1 MIDPELMKT
10 IDDYMQ
16 EQEPEL
22 MKVVD
27 DYMQRLQ
34 SDAAEKANSQKELR
48 ESAEYQDQLE
58 FLRKT
63 IHDFSETLTDCAF
76 TASRWE
82 QYYGAFLFQ
91 RHLDDIL
98 EAASMVQLAVELG
111 SLNSARRELRFI
123 LEVAVNTAYV
133 DEERST
139 DSFEERVKFY
149 RGKSVSKQNVDQVK
163 KISLDFLGKGRQKF
177 AEHVVEAWVQAS
189 NYVHLTKRQVD
200 EKLALR
206 EQGVEKGFETLDM
219 LKNVVDEVHEV
230 CSIVIVLAFN
240 SIGQRATGSLLVDHL
255 DDIDDWAF
263 HASGYVALVDAYYD
277 QKNERQHKLLQ
288 HQERRKLRVR
298 YHAVALSC

>member
-1 MIDPELMKT
+1 MKT

-22 MKVVD
+22 MKAVD
-27 DYMQRLQ
+27 DYMHKLQ
-34 SDAAEKANSQKELR
+34 SDAAKKAKSQEELR
-48 ESAEYQDQLE
+48 ASEEYQDQLE

-98 EAASMVQLAVELG
+98 EAANMVQLAVELG

-163 KISLDFLGKGRQKF
+163 KISLDFMGNGRQKF

-240 SIGQRATGSLLVDHL
+240 SIGKRATGSLLVNHL
-255 DDIDDWAF
+255 DDIDDWVF
-263 HASGYVALVDAYYD
+263 HANGYVALVDAYYD

>member
-1 MIDPELMKT
+1 MKT
-10 IDDYMQ
+10 VDDYMQ

-22 MKVVD
+22 MKAVD
-27 DYMQRLQ
+27 DYIHKLQ
-34 SDAAEKANSQKELR
+34 SDAAEKAKSQEELR
-48 ESAEYQDQLE
+48 TSEEYQDQLE

-91 RHLDDIL
+91 RHVDDIL
-98 EAASMVQLAVELG
+98 EAANMVQLAVELG
-111 SLNSARRELRFI
+111 ALNSARRELRFI

-139 DSFEERVKFY
+139 DSFEERVRFY

-163 KISLDFLGKGRQKF
+163 KISLDFLGNGRQKF

>member
-1 MIDPELMKT
+1 MKT

-22 MKVVD
+22 MKAVD
-27 DYMQRLQ
+27 NYMHKLQ
-34 SDAAEKANSQKELR
+34 SDAVEKAKSQEELR
-48 ESAEYQDQLE
+48 ASKEYQDQLE
-58 FLRKT
+58 FLHKT
-63 IHDFSETLTDCAF
+63 MHDFSETLTDCAF

-98 EAASMVQLAVELG
+98 EAANMVQLAVELG

-133 DEERST
+133 DEERSA

-163 KISLDFLGKGRQKF
+163 KISLDFLGNGRQKF

-206 EQGVEKGFETLDM
+206 GQGVEKGFETLDM

>member
-22 MKVVD
+22 MKAVD
-27 DYMQRLQ
+27 NYMHKLQ
-34 SDAAEKANSQKELR
+34 SDAAEKAKSQEELR
-48 ESAEYQDQLE
+48 ASKEYQDQLE

-63 IHDFSETLTDCAF
+63 MHDFSETLTDCAF

-98 EAASMVQLAVELG
+98 EAANMVQLAVELG

-163 KISLDFLGKGRQKF
+163 KISLDFLGNGRQKF

-206 EQGVEKGFETLDM
+206 GQGVEKGFETLDM